1 MAGGVENHNIIYP
14 FEDMPNSTILEDV
27 EECICRAALD
37 SSGRCQTFDSTM
49 SDEYS
54 LVPRNCQVGLVPRRY
69 GGIVVCPFNIK
80 RGCLG
85 SGQGMC
91 NLVTWSEKYKT
102 HNRDKS
108 MKAFKHD
115 IGKQSHLPVVENTA
129 TLAWSWP

>member
-1 MAGGVENHNIIYP
+1 MAGGAENHNIVYP

-54 LVPRNCQVGLVPRRY
+54 LVPRNCQVGLVPRCY
-69 GGIVVCPFNIK
+69 GGIVVHPFNIK
-80 RGCLG
+80 RGSLG
-85 SGQGMC
+85 YRRGMR
-91 NLVTWSEKYKT
+91 NLVTWSEKYRA
-102 HNRDKS
+102 HDRDES

-115 IGKQSHLPVVENTA
+115 IGKQSHPPVVENAA
-129 TLAWSWP
+129 TLA